1 MKDFFLKKTTSDF
14 KSPKDF
20 WKFYSLI
27 IKTKKSHSECKI
39 ANITDPVTDIT
50 YSESVDIANT
60 LNQFFT
66 NIKEEN
72 DVSLET
78 SKDFINEKFRANKQN
93 DLLNT
98 SSFSFEKF
106 TEEKVIEAIKS
117 LDSSSSEV

>member
-1 MKDFFLKKTTSDF
+1 MKDFFLKKTASDF

-27 IKTKKSHSECKI
+27 KKTKKSHSECKI

-60 LNQFFT
+60 FNKFFT

-78 SKDFINEKFRANKQN
+78 SKDFIYEKFIEYKRSGK
-93 DLLNT
+93 LKT
-98 SSFSFEKF
+98 ETFE
-106 TEEKVIEAIKS
+106 I
-117 LDSSSSEV
+117 